1 MGKRVE
7 WFKWIIHYRTPKI
20 RVWQISLVFA
30 FEVYYQLCKLRG
42 YPVTHILEGFGKPA
56 SGEVKPGKGKYILIW
71 PRLPLSIRLL
81 DRISPFGR
89 YAHAEYIAYTPEKA
103 EEIRKSGQR
112 MALMEIRVV
121 WGELR
126 FAGTEK

>member
-7 WFKWIIHYRTPKI
+7 WFKWIIRYRTPKA
-20 RVWQISLVFA
+20 RVKQINLVLA

-42 YPVTHILEGFGKPA
+42 YPVTHVLDDFGKRVPE
-56 SGEVKPGKGKYILIW
+56 GGTPGKYILVW

-81 DRISPFGR
+81 DRIFPFGR
-89 YAHAEYIAYTPEKA
+89 DAHAEYIAYTPEKA

-112 MALMEIRVV
+112 MALVEIKVV